1 MNTICNKQ
9 KLQEAIQNVSRAVSA
24 KSSLSVL
31 EGILLTAAPGRL
43 TLTGYD
49 LDLGISTTIEAQ
61 VEEEGSLVLAANIF
75 GDMVRKMPAEEV
87 LIQSNERMLTTVK
100 SGISEFT
107 ILAQDAA
114 DFPELPQVEEENT
127 LTLPQDVLK
136 SMIHQTIYA
145 VATNDSKPVHTGTLF
160 DVEEE
165 TLTLVSVDGARLAIR
180 KEPLKSG
187 LAASFVVPRKTLA
200 EVEKLLKEEA
210 EAPVELAASKNH
222 VVFKIED
229 YLVIS
234 RLLTGEFLNYRSA
247 IPTGG
252 ETAVTVS
259 PRRFLESIERTSL
272 LISDRLRSPARLTFE
287 EDLIRI
293 VCTSAIG
300 KAYDEVPC
308 KIEGPAVQIGF
319 NSRYLQE
326 ALKACTEDEVRLE
339 LGGPLSPMTIRPP
352 QGDSYLFLVLPVRL
366 KNEA

>member
-1 MNTICNKQ
+1 M
-9 KLQEAIQNVSRAVSA
+9 
-24 KSSLSVL
+24 
-31 EGILLTAAPGRL
+31 
-43 TLTGYD
+43 TL
-49 LDLGISTTIEAQ
+49 
-61 VEEEGSLVLAANIF
+61 
-75 GDMVRKMPAEEV
+75 REV
-87 LIQSNERMLTTVK
+87 Q
-100 SGISEFT
+100 T
-107 ILAQDAA
+107 ILDA
-114 DFPELPQVEEENT
+114 
-127 LTLPQDVLK
+127 
-136 SMIHQTIYA
+136 
-145 VATNDSKPVHTGTLF
+145 
-160 DVEEE
+160 
-165 TLTLVSVDGARLAIR
+165 
-180 KEPLKSG
+180 
-187 LAASFVVPRKTLA
+187 
-200 EVEKLLKEEA
+200 
-210 EAPVELAASKNH
+210 
-222 VVFKIED
+222 
-229 YLVIS
+229 